1 MITTVKIDD
10 VMWINCIIKRIKII
24 IMHCFNKIVEKAD
37 SIITLSNCC
46 IEENGC
52 QQELLSRRGLYYRLY
67 SIQNDMVA
75 SAKTP
80 QKLDT
85 VCGLRHLAHTDVL
98 L

>member
-24 IMHCFNKIVEKAD
+24 IMYCFNKIVEKAD

-46 IEENGC
+46 IEENDC

-75 SAKTP
+75 SAKTT
-80 QKLDT
+80 Q
-85 VCGLRHLAHTDVL
+85 
-98 L
+98 